1 MFTLVLGSS
10 LPDDVDWMNKKPL
23 DKEKH
28 KNKKGKSSPA
38 RSLNGT
44 VLLAEDNV
52 VNQKL
57 IDRVLKKAGVTVV
70 IANDG
75 VDVCDYCDKTLSDFV
90 LMDINMPNRGGVEA
104 TEYLR
109 GRGYDMPIYALTAE
123 TDREE
128 IDRMLKAGCQGFLKK
143 PLDRKALIKVL
154 NEYLGSW

>member
-104 TEYLR
+104 TEYLGGEGTICR
-109 GRGYDMPIYALTAE
+109 YMR
-123 TDREE
+123 
-128 IDRMLKAGCQGFLKK
+128 
-143 PLDRKALIKVL
+143 
-154 NEYLGSW
+154 